1 MNKTQQIALDWLL
14 KEGYKKEDITFKQN
28 KCPSF
33 IAKDNKKFEAKRLYG
48 SQIIFYNSQYQQ
60 LKKDLKTTIL
70 IFKDNENSPFI
81 KFKFEEIKSLPSTY
95 KGIEINWVNLDEDVK
110 SIRISRKTKERLQ
123 GFGRMGED
131 FDKLINRILDEIKK

>member
-14 KEGYKKEDITFKQN
+14 KEGYKKEDITFRQN

-33 IAKDNKKFEAKRLYG
+33 ITKDNKKFDVKRLYG

-60 LKKDLKTTIL
+60 IKKDIKTMIL
-70 IFKDNENSPFI
+70 IFKDNESSPFL
-81 KFKFEEIKSLPSTY
+81 KLKFEEIKSLPANY

-110 SIRISRKTKERLQ
+110 SIRISKKTKERLES
-123 GFGRMGED
+123 FGKMGED
-131 FDKLINRILDEIKK
+131 FDKLINRILDEIK